1 MPRCILITGATSG
14 IGAALARA
22 YARPGRTLILH
33 GRDPARLAAIEK
45 DCTGRGARVV
55 PLALDLRDGPAA
67 EEALRRISGAGA
79 GEAGEPIDLA
89 IVNAG
94 ASRVGVAGENIYSWE
109 AAHEVLAVNLEGAI
123 ATVTGVLPGMR
134 RRGQGQ
140 IALVGSL
147 AAYYGLPLTP
157 VYCASKAALKAYGE
171 ALRGALAPQGIKVNV
186 VLPGF
191 VQTPM
196 SADFRWPK
204 PFLLTPE
211 QAARAIVRG
220 LERNQA
226 RIAFPALLAFGTWW
240 LAVLPAALS
249 QRMVRWMGYGGK

>member
-14 IGAALARA
+14 IGAALARE

-33 GRDPARLAAIEK
+33 GRDPERLAAIEK
-45 DCTGRGARVV
+45 DCSARGARVV
-55 PLALDLRDGPAA
+55 PLALDLRDGAA
-67 EEALRRISGAGA
+67 AQQALRQLCG
-79 GEAGEPIDLA
+79 GEDGEPVDLA

-109 AAHEVLAVNLEGAI
+109 AAHEVLGVNLEGAI

-140 IALVGSL
+140 IALVSSL
-147 AAYYGLPLTP
+147 AAYFGLPLTP

-171 ALRGALAPQGIKVNV
+171 ALRGALAPQGITVNV

-191 VQTPM
+191 VRTPM

-226 RIAFPALLAFGTWW
+226 RIAFPPLLAFGTWW

-249 QRMVRWMGYGGK
+249 QRIVRWMGYGGK